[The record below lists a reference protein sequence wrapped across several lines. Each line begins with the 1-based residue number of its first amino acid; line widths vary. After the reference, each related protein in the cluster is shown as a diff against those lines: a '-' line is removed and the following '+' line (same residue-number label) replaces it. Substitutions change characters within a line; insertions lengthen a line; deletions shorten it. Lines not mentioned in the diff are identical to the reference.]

1 MWQAAPQQHQRSFFI
16 GSISSHRRQTVLQEY
31 KMALAV
37 KWSAA
42 FIIVVL
48 LVLQLVCCSRHS
60 PDVRD
65 DDGDDSRHGAVPR
78 YSSPARRQSTYVYTS
93 YFALVGERSIAI
105 SLSVCLCVCVS
116 VCTRAYLWNRWT
128 DLHEIPCGR
137 GSVLIWRRCDTLC
150 TSVFMDYVTF
160 GRNGPYDDACL
171 PLAALSYRGGV

>member
-1 MWQAAPQQHQRSFFI
+1 
-16 GSISSHRRQTVLQEY
+16 
-31 KMALAV
+31 MALAV

-105 SLSVCLCVCVS
+105 SLSVCLCVCVCLYAGIS
-116 VCTRAYLWNRWT
+116 LEPLDRSSRDPLWPW
-128 DLHEIPCGR
+128 L
-137 GSVLIWRRCDTLC
+137 
-150 TSVFMDYVTF
+150 
-160 GRNGPYDDACL
+160 GPH
-171 PLAALSYRGGV
+171 LAALRYVMYFRFYGLRHVWP